1 MRGLAEARARGPLVM
16 ILVMGFLGI
25 SVLHLL
31 LTIATSQSVYELSD
45 LKREKR
51 ELDTTSQILAE
62 EVASLSSQQ
71 NLLTTASK
79 LGMVSNSN
87 PVFLRLDDQKVLG
100 KPKPAL
106 GSSSQSRNLVANSA
120 MIKVATPKQKTAPA
134 STSEPE
140 KLPEQEAA
148 PVTTVSAIPASPTR

>member
-1 MRGLAEARARGPLVM
+1 MKGLAQTRARGPLVM
-16 ILVMGFLGI
+16 IIVLGLLAI
-25 SVLHLL
+25 SVMHLL

-71 NLLTTASK
+71 NLLNSAAK

-87 PVFLRLDDQKVLG
+87 PVFLRLDDQKVFG
-100 KPKPAL
+100 NPKPAL
-106 GSSSQSRNLVANSA
+106 GSTSQYRNLVANSS
-120 MIKVATPKQKTAPA
+120 MIKVVSAKQNTAPA
-134 STSEPE
+134 STVKPKRLTETS
-140 KLPEQEAA
+140 K
-148 PVTTVSAIPASPTR
+148 VSDVSAIPASPTR